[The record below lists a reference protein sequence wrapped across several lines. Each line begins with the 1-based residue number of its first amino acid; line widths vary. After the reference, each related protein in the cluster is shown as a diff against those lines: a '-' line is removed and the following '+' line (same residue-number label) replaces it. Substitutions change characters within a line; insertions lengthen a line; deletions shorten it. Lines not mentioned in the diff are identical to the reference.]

1 MTKLSKTA
9 SLIVVA
15 IVYIISF
22 AAGVVA
28 FNLLSGTWDILLSF
42 LAADVVATIVVWFAG
57 VIFNNSSMYDPY
69 WSVAPIVLV
78 IAFIILARNISAV
91 SLLYLLLFLFWGVRL
106 TLNWIIGWR
115 GMLHQDWR
123 YTMLHDKNPKLWFLT
138 NFFGINMLPTLF
150 VFAGMIPAYY
160 AIINASDIN
169 VITIL
174 GAAVCAAAVV
184 LEIVSDA
191 QMRFFKRAAKNSGS
205 NMDSGLWRYSRH
217 PNYFGEVSFW
227 WGVFIIQISVIP
239 GIVWTVFAPV
249 AITLLFVFISI
260 PMMEKR
266 LLKTKQGYA
275 EYKKATSM
283 LMLLPP
289 KR

>member
-22 AAGVVA
+22 AAGVVV
-28 FNLLSGTWDILLSF
+28 FNLLSGAWDTLLSF
-42 LAADVVATIVVWFAG
+42 LAADAVATIVVWFAG
-57 VIFNNSSMYDPY
+57 VIFNNASMYDPY

-106 TLNWIIGWR
+106 TLNWITGWR
-115 GMLHQDWR
+115 GMRHQDWR
-123 YTMLHDKNPKLWFLT
+123 YTMLRDRNPKLWFLT

-160 AIINASDIN
+160 AIMNASGIN
-169 VITIL
+169 VITVL

-191 QMRFFKRAAKNSGS
+191 QLRAFKRAEKNSGL

-217 PNYFGEVSFW
+217 PNYLGEVSFW
-227 WGVFIIQISVIP
+227 WGVFIMQVSVIP

-266 LLKTKQGYA
+266 LIETKQGYA

-283 LMLLPP
+283 LMLLP
-289 KR
+289 KRR